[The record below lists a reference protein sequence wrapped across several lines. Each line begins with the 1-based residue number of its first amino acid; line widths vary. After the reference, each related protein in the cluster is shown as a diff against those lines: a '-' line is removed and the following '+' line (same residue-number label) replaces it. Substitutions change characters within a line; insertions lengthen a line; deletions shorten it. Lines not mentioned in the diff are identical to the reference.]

1 MRKKIFLVLT
11 FIWMIFIFY
20 LSHQPATISASQSG
34 GFMNMLTKL
43 PIIGGFLDELIKL
56 SFAEFL
62 IRKSAH
68 MFLYF
73 VLAILI
79 YMSISKGYS
88 YKYYILAFV
97 LSAMYACSDEIHQ
110 LFIFG
115 RSGEVRDVLIDS
127 LGSLFGIL
135 LTSKISFR
143 K

>member
-1 MRKKIFLVLT
+1 MRKRIFLVLT
-11 FIWMIFIFY
+11 LVWMMFIFY
-20 LSHQPATISASQSG
+20 LSHQPATVSASQSG

-43 PIIGGFLDELIKL
+43 PIIGGLLDELMKL

-79 YMSISKGYS
+79 YMSISKGNS
-88 YKYYILAFV
+88 YRYYILAFV

-110 LFIFG
+110 LFIVG
-115 RSGEVRDVLIDS
+115 RSGEIRDVLVDS
-127 LGSLFGIL
+127 TGALIGLLLIL
-135 LTSKISFR
+135 ICKKSS
-143 K
+143 

>member
-1 MRKKIFLVLT
+1 MKKIVFLVLT
-11 FIWMIFIFY
+11 FIWMAFIFY
-20 LSHQPATISASQSG
+20 MSHQTATISASQSG
-34 GFMNMLTKL
+34 GFMDMLTKL
-43 PIIGGFLDELIKL
+43 PIIGGLLDELMKL

-88 YKYYILAFV
+88 YKYYIVAFV

-110 LFIFG
+110 LFIVG
-115 RSGEVRDVLIDS
+115 RSGEIRDVLVDS
-127 LGSLFGIL
+127 TGALIGL
-135 LTSKISFR
+135 LLIFIYKKSS
-143 K
+143 

>member
-1 MRKKIFLVLT
+1 MKKKIFLVLT

-20 LSHQPATISASQSG
+20 MSHQPATISASQSG
-34 GFMNMLTKL
+34 GFMDILTKL
-43 PIIGGFLDELIKL
+43 PMIGGLLDELMKL

-79 YMSISKGYS
+79 YMSISKGNS
-88 YKYYILAFV
+88 YRYYILAFV

-110 LFIFG
+110 LFIVG
-115 RSGEVRDVLIDS
+115 RSGEIRDVLVDS
-127 LGSLFGIL
+127 TGALIGL
-135 LTSKISFR
+135 LLIFICKKSS
-143 K
+143 